1 MIWCYNSVELFIW
14 VKVWVIFLNEL
25 MCLVWVNLYNIFIF
39 VEEYGYVVIIKIIG
53 CGYGGFIMFVLM

>member
-1 MIWCYNSVELFIW
+1 
-14 VKVWVIFLNEL
+14 